1 MKKILFAIMA
11 LAISTCAFAQ
21 QPQRGQRREFKPEDM
36 AQRQTD
42 RIKEACQTNEKQTK
56 ALYDYFLR
64 QAKIQQEQFAKM
76 QQGER
81 PQQGNME
88 NFRAEM
94 EKRQKAQNDTI
105 KSILTKDQFVKYE
118 KMQQEQRQCW
128 GQGGQGGPRGGGQGG
143 PRGERP
149 NRQQ

>member
-42 RIKEACQTNEKQTK
+42 RIKEACQTNDKQNK
-56 ALYDYFLR
+56 ALYNYFLR
-64 QAKIQQEQFAKM
+64 EAKRQQEQWAKM

-81 PQQGNME
+81 PQRQEGGRE
-88 NFRAEM
+88 AFRAEM
-94 EKRQKAQNDTI
+94 EKRQKAQNDSI
-105 KSILTKDQFVKYE
+105 KSILTKEQFTKYE
-118 KMQQEQRQCW
+118 KMQQEQRNRF
-128 GQGGQGGPRGGGQGG
+128 GQRGGGQGA

-149 NRQQ
+149 QGNRN

>member
-1 MKKILFAIMA
+1 MKKILFVIMA

-21 QPQRGQRREFKPEDM
+21 QPQRGQRREFKPEEM

-56 ALYDYFLR
+56 ALYGFFLR
-64 QAKIQQEQFAKM
+64 QAKAQQERFAKM

-88 NFRAEM
+88 DFRAEM

-105 KSILTKDQFVKYE
+105 KGILTKEQFAKYE
-118 KMQQEQRQCW
+118 KMQQEQRQRF
-128 GQGGQGGPRGGGQGG
+128 GGGQGGPRGGQGG